1 MLKTLIFFLF
11 GCSLYFGQS
20 SGVSALTLEG
30 DGTKTTSTSG
40 QGSGSGN
47 NLPNL
52 LVVQNGNNLIV
63 SLNRPEAKFNSYS
76 LYNGSGMAIFEDR
89 QIRPANS
96 YSIDMSNLKPG
107 HYFIT
112 VEVITPTFLSISRPF
127 IKL

>member
-11 GCSLYFGQS
+11 GCSLYFGQI
-20 SGVSALTLEG
+20 SATSISTLEG

-52 LVVQNGNNLIV
+52 LVVQDGNDLRI
-63 SLNRPEAKFNSYS
+63 SLTRSEARFNSYS
-76 LYNGSGMAIFEDR
+76 LYNGAGMAILED
-89 QIRPANS
+89 QTIRPTNS
-96 YSIDMSNLKPG
+96 YSIDISNLKPG
-107 HYFIT
+107 NYYIS
-112 VEVITPTFLSISRPF
+112 VEVIAPTYISISKPF